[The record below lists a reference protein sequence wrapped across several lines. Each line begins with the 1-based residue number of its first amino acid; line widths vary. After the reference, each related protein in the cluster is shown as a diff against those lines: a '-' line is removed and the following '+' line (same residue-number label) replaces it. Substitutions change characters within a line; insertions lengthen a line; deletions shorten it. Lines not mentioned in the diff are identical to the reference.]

1 MKKIINAMRKIKA
14 SFSRQTPRHPLR
26 DFLPYGWILAASLP
40 VPVLSQ
46 NYSSPYT
53 FTTIAGKVGSPGTA
67 DGTNSAARFSGLYA
81 LALDSAGS
89 LYGVEFGANT
99 VRKVTPVGTN
109 WVVTTLAGKAGVAG
123 SADGTNS
130 DARFNNP
137 GGVAVDTQGNVYVAD
152 WNNNTIRKVAPVG
165 TNWVVTTLTG
175 AVFNY
180 PADVAVDS
188 TGNLYV
194 ADLGNNTIRKVT
206 PGETSWVVTTLAG
219 KAGISGSADGTG
231 SAALFHGPN
240 SVSVDTLGNLY
251 VAETD
256 SGTIRKVTPVGTNWV
271 VTTLAGKAGVAGS
284 SDGTGS
290 AALFNF
296 NININNSGGGG
307 YVVVDTAGNLYV
319 PDFGNY
325 TIRKGYP
332 ALVMTSSGFGSNG
345 GPFGFT
351 LTGPSGQSVV
361 VESSSDLVNW
371 LPVWTN
377 TLTFPAALTFH
388 DPQNGVDNRFYRAFN
403 K

>member
-1 MKKIINAMRKIKA
+1 MVLCCA
-14 SFSRQTPRHPLR
+14 
-26 DFLPYGWILAASLP
+26 GWILAAGFP

-67 DGTNSAARFSGLYA
+67 DGTNNGARFWGLYA

-89 LYGVEFGANT
+89 LYGVEFGSNT
-99 VRKVTPVGTN
+99 VR
-109 WVVTTLAGKAGVAG
+109 
-123 SADGTNS
+123 
-130 DARFNNP
+130 R
-137 GGVAVDTQGNVYVAD
+137 
-152 WNNNTIRKVAPVG
+152 
-165 TNWVVTTLTG
+165 
-175 AVFNY
+175 
-180 PADVAVDS
+180 
-188 TGNLYV
+188 
-194 ADLGNNTIRKVT
+194 
-206 PGETSWVVTTLAG
+206 
-219 KAGISGSADGTG
+219 
-231 SAALFHGPN
+231 
-240 SVSVDTLGNLY
+240 
-251 VAETD
+251 
-256 SGTIRKVTPVGTNWV
+256 VTPVGTNWV

-332 ALVMTSSGFGSNG
+332 PLVMTSSAFGSNG

-351 LTGPSGQSVV
+351 LTGPSEQSVV
-361 VESSSDLVNW
+361 VEASSDLVNW

-377 TLTFPAALTFH
+377 TLTFPQALTFR
-388 DPQNGVDNRFYRAFN
+388 DPQNRVDLNRFYRAFT